1 MLVTADRRVQGLID
15 AAGDYLTRGLS
26 VIALSGKTPNVTMHK
41 GGLNDAPIGAPESE
55 EDWQFVARFFAHKD
69 TTGIGI
75 VIPYPYVVV
84 DIDGEEGA
92 IQWADLLDDRR
103 TGNLLKDVRWV
114 AETPRLPAGGLH
126 LWYTCATPTGSIKL
140 GSKLDLKGQ
149 LSYVAAPPSLHP
161 DGGTYK
167 WLREPGDEPVM
178 EAPEALTTL
187 IEDHA
192 FDLRGKLEAKA
203 ERARAYGPR
212 WQSGDHVYYAQAS
225 HDSLIE
231 RMKTAAE
238 GNRNAYL
245 HWAAATLAEEA
256 GTAEEY
262 EQLAEAALA
271 VGLEPEETRRTIR
284 SARRAHG

>member
-1 MLVTADRRVQGLID
+1 VLVTADRRVQGLID

-41 GGLNDAPIGAPESE
+41 GGLNDALIGAPESE

-92 IQWADLLDDRR
+92 EQWMALVGKDYELDAA
-103 TGNLLKDVRWV
+103 WV
-114 AETPRLPAGGLH
+114 AKTPRLPAGGLH

-187 IEDHA
+187 ITYHA
-192 FDLRGKLEAKA
+192 TQKERRIGGKAQ
-203 ERARAYGPR
+203 RHVIRGPR
-212 WQSGDHVYYAQAS
+212 WQPGDHTFYAQSGFDGVIAKVKS
-225 HDSLIE
+225 AE
-231 RMKTAAE
+231 E
-238 GNRNAYL
+238 GNRNAMLY
-245 HWAAATLAEEA
+245 WAAATIAEE
-256 GTAEEY
+256 GGQGEDFEK
-262 EQLAEAALA
+262 LAEAALA
-271 VGLEPEETRRTIR
+271 VGLEREETKRTIR
-284 SARRAHG
+284 SAGRLGA